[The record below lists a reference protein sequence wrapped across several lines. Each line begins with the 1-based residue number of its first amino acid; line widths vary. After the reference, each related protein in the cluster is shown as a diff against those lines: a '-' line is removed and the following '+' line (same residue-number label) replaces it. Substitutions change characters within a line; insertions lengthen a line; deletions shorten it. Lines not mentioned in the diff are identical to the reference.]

1 MTFQNSGNLAKNKRL
16 TKFKQFLRQSVIS
29 FLLCI
34 FLAVI
39 CPLERFDRYW
49 SDLLLARQSIKVP
62 DKVVLVS
69 ITPED
74 VLSHGVER
82 LSRKYL
88 ASTLR
93 LLSDAGVA
101 RVLLD
106 FNMARMSTAEEEA
119 EVLEALKL
127 FGPSRIGFAYEST
140 RALRPAENI
149 RRAATVLNMTL
160 NPDNDG
166 RIRSIECS
174 QNRSIPNPCIW
185 LSSGKHHLKSS
196 AIDLRYD
203 PRTITR
209 ASLAELHAGKIPLE
223 QLKDSRVVIAHNRE
237 LSRTRATLPLYG
249 STDRGTILVFGTAS
263 CMSGYSATSQQ
274 ALKWM
279 SIFTALMTMISF
291 YVGYNTTNIQRI
303 LIGLRRV
310 LALVIIVCCFGTIV
324 GGIPTKPAS
333 LALNCFAIVSVSVA
347 DRLKVFELFKGLLSG
362 VLSPEEVWL
371 WRTYG
376 DRSAPTLLFD
386 AMGYIKKAN
395 AAALSE
401 MQLDPQNFNRE
412 ISQIAKDCMPSLGE
426 RRNRLILSK
435 ERKTIWEIEW
445 PSRHLP
451 IALFTNITDQQLE
464 MENLQLQVTTDPLT
478 GALNRK
484 GFSLTIQ
491 NIDAQ
496 QPKNYTVFFMDM
508 NGFKGVNDRYGHAAG
523 DILLKVT
530 AQRFKSAM
538 SPQDH
543 VARFGGDE
551 FAILIPRR
559 LSLNEALAV
568 RDRIESTLIERI
580 DVGEALVQVG
590 VAAGFA
596 IPFDDKEST
605 ESILDRADH
614 DMYQRKMLL
623 KKEGLAIRSEA
634 GSVSHL
640 ETLHH

>member
-1 MTFQNSGNLAKNKRL
+1 
-16 TKFKQFLRQSVIS
+16 
-29 FLLCI
+29 
-34 FLAVI
+34 
-39 CPLERFDRYW
+39 
-49 SDLLLARQSIKVP
+49 
-62 DKVVLVS
+62 
-69 ITPED
+69 
-74 VLSHGVER
+74 
-82 LSRKYL
+82 
-88 ASTLR
+88 
-93 LLSDAGVA
+93 
-101 RVLLD
+101 
-106 FNMARMSTAEEEA
+106 
-119 EVLEALKL
+119 
-127 FGPSRIGFAYEST
+127 
-140 RALRPAENI
+140 
-149 RRAATVLNMTL
+149 
-160 NPDNDG
+160 
-166 RIRSIECS
+166 
-174 QNRSIPNPCIW
+174 
-185 LSSGKHHLKSS
+185 
-196 AIDLRYD
+196 
-203 PRTITR
+203 
-209 ASLAELHAGKIPLE
+209 
-223 QLKDSRVVIAHNRE
+223 
-237 LSRTRATLPLYG
+237 
-249 STDRGTILVFGTAS
+249 
-263 CMSGYSATSQQ
+263 
-274 ALKWM
+274 
-279 SIFTALMTMISF
+279 
-291 YVGYNTTNIQRI
+291 
-303 LIGLRRV
+303 
-310 LALVIIVCCFGTIV
+310 
-324 GGIPTKPAS
+324 
-333 LALNCFAIVSVSVA
+333 
-347 DRLKVFELFKGLLSG
+347 
-362 VLSPEEVWL
+362 
-371 WRTYG
+371 
-376 DRSAPTLLFD
+376 
-386 AMGYIKKAN
+386 
-395 AAALSE
+395 
-401 MQLDPQNFNRE
+401 
-412 ISQIAKDCMPSLGE
+412 MPSLGE

-445 PSRHLP
+445 PSRHLQ